1 MLTTDALLIVLTES
15 LPFQDNTSLPKK
27 EKKILLSLSHQLKRD
42 IFLTKKQ
49 ANLLINILSSN
60 KENLKI
66 MNPEEVSLIE
76 NPVWSKDFR
85 EIIPTKKIYFSDSDF
100 KYLIVE
106 STHDKSFKDKI
117 NKLKKIVLGNTI
129 NVSPTFYKI
138 SCNEFNLIT
147 VVDFFAKDGFVI
159 SDDVKILH
167 EKITELVKNNSN
179 YLDIYSPQ
187 NNKILSQITNEI
199 IKESDRDLILLDK
212 RIKYQYSFSSKKIE
226 NSLEFKIANRS
237 KTNMWIDETN
247 YTLEEIL
254 ESFKSLNRF
263 PCLFVFDKHHVVSS
277 LRILNLLK
285 NYAEKTHDG
294 SIGIYFRVDNSSQ
307 SNKEFNE
314 FIKNNN
320 LNKNLTS
327 ETTIAGIASALL
339 PKFFLNTN
347 WYPESVINF
356 SPTFNGSKTSAFC
369 QRVDL
374 IVHYSSNKPASE
386 KHYDIL

>member
-1 MLTTDALLIVLTES
+1 MLTTDALLIILTES
-15 LPFQDNTSLPKK
+15 SSFQDNTFLPKK

-76 NPVWSKDFR
+76 NPLWSKDFR

-100 KYLIVE
+100 RYLIVE

-117 NKLKKIVLGNTI
+117 NKLKKIVSGNTI

-147 VVDFFAKDGFVI
+147 VVDFFAKDGFIV

-187 NNKILSQITNEI
+187 NNKILSQITDET

-237 KTNMWIDETN
+237 KTNIWIDETN

-263 PCLFVFDKHHVVSS
+263 PCLFVFDKHDVVSS

-285 NYAEKTHDG
+285 NYAEKTDND

-307 SNKEFNE
+307 ENKEFNE

-327 ETTIAGIASALL
+327 GTTIAGIASALL

-374 IVHYSSNKPASE
+374 IAHYSSRKPASE